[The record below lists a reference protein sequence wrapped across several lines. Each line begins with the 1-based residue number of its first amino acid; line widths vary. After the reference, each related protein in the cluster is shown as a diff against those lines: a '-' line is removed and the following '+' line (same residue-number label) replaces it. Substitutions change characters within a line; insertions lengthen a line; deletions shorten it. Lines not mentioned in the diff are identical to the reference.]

1 MLSTAK
7 FFGSTKEDNARPAKR
22 QKLDTGDGLVDNVLA
37 EKPIYIVSDES
48 EDEAMAGTKRAATAT
63 PEKSRTQALPEV
75 EVAPR
80 ASSHEPMGSQDAFI
94 ATADRPLVK
103 RKREHHIKPVP
114 GPSKGKRRASDTI
127 GDANESVQGPSK
139 RSNEQHVCPICSKT
153 LQTDNAG
160 LNAHVDWC
168 LSRSA
173 ILEASAS
180 GSPNVTQQVKKG
192 GGAKKSVLSNTALK
206 PGSSKGSSKGGKQ
219 DIRLA
224 WKIS

>member
-1 MLSTAK
+1 
-7 FFGSTKEDNARPAKR
+7 
-22 QKLDTGDGLVDNVLA
+22 
-37 EKPIYIVSDES
+37 
-48 EDEAMAGTKRAATAT
+48 
-63 PEKSRTQALPEV
+63 
-75 EVAPR
+75 
-80 ASSHEPMGSQDAFI
+80 
-94 ATADRPLVK
+94 LVK
-103 RKREHHIKPVP
+103 RKREQHVKPIP
-114 GPSKGKRRASDTI
+114 GSSKGKRKPSDTI
-127 GDANESVQGPSK
+127 GDPGETVQGSSK
-139 RSNEQHVCPICSKT
+139 RSDEQHVCPICSKT

-180 GSPNVTQQVKKG
+180 GSPNATQQVKKG
-192 GGAKKSVLSNTALK
+192 GGAKKSALSNTGLK

>member
-1 MLSTAK
+1 MAK
-7 FFGSTKEDNARPAKR
+7 FFGNAKEDDTRPAKR
-22 QKLDTGDGLVDNVLA
+22 QKLDAGDVLS

-48 EDEAMAGTKRAATAT
+48 EDEAVASTKRAVTAT
-63 PEKSRTQALPEV
+63 PEKSRTQTLPEV

-80 ASSHEPMGSQDAFI
+80 ASSHEPMGSQDAFV
-94 ATADRPLVK
+94 ATADRPFVK
-103 RKREHHIKPVP
+103 RKREDHVKPAP
-114 GPSKGKRRASDTI
+114 ESSKGKRKASDTI
-127 GDANESVQGPSK
+127 GDGNELVQGSSK

-180 GSPNVTQQVKKG
+180 GSPNATQQVTKG
-192 GGAKKSVLSNTALK
+192 GGSKKSVLSNTGLK
-206 PGSSKGSSKGGKQ
+206 PGSSKGSGKGGKQ

-224 WKIS
+224 WKIA

>member
-1 MLSTAK
+1 MAK
-7 FFGSTKEDNARPAKR
+7 FFGNAKEDNVRPAKR
-22 QKLDTGDGLVDNVLA
+22 QKLDSGDVLA

-48 EDEAMAGTKRAATAT
+48 EDEAMASTKRAATAT
-63 PEKSRTQALPEV
+63 PEKSRTQTISEV

-80 ASSHEPMGSQDAFI
+80 ASSHEPMGSQDAFV
-94 ATADRPLVK
+94 AAADRPLVK
-103 RKREHHIKPVP
+103 RKREQQVKPSQ
-114 GPSKGKRRASDTI
+114 GSSKGKRKASDTI
-127 GDANESVQGPSK
+127 GDASETVQVPSK

-180 GSPNVTQQVKKG
+180 GSPNATQQVKKG
-192 GGAKKSVLSNTALK
+192 GGTKKSVLPDTRLK
-206 PGSSKGSSKGGKQ
+206 PGSSKGSSKGDKQ